1 MDRDLYKKILEDHRE
16 LAALPQT
23 LAEVLRVI
31 KDENSSA
38 TDLADVLR
46 RDPSLTTKMLRVVN
60 SPLYGAGREITTMTQ
75 AVMTLGHRAVSA
87 LALSTSIYHIAGKWD
102 TTIDRTRFW
111 RHSLEV
117 AIACRE
123 IAEAIRYNCAEEAF
137 IAGLIHDIGLL
148 VLERSFSEKFA
159 RVWLEAERG
168 ESIFEQEERVWETN
182 HARIG
187 RFLLEQWNLPEVI
200 CQAVGYYH
208 NQFSPG
214 NNEPEFRLPQIVALA
229 DIISRFS
236 ITKAQP
242 NLSLE
247 QDYREILCTNLKLD
261 PHRLVEI
268 EKTLFGK
275 TVQEASFLEIE
286 IGSPN
291 DLMIEANQLLYDQ
304 YLTVEK
310 LLTENNQLHEQ
321 IARDKLHK
329 AALETLNTITA
340 TFNHYINNA
349 SATILGRA
357 QLVEVAIS
365 KGQVK
370 DPEGTV
376 DMSMQVIVNGVS
388 TIKAVME
395 ELKNL
400 TSFDTIVYH
409 DDTYVIDI
417 EKKIKKQLESINQI
431 KPVLS

>member
-1 MDRDLYKKILEDHRE
+1 MDRDLYSKILEDHRE

-23 LAEVLRVI
+23 LAEVLRVV

-46 RDPSLTTKMLRVVN
+46 HDPSLTTKMLRVVN
-60 SPLYGAGREITTMTQ
+60 SPMYGAGREITTMTQ

-102 TTIDRTRFW
+102 TAIDRTRFW

-137 IAGLIHDIGLL
+137 ITGLIHDIGLL
-148 VLERSFSEKFA
+148 GLERSFTEKFA
-159 RVWLEAERG
+159 RVWVEAERG
-168 ESIFEQEERVWETN
+168 ESIFEQEERIWESN

-208 NQFSPG
+208 NEFSPG
-214 NNEPEFRLPQIVALA
+214 NNEPEFQLPQIVALA
-229 DIISRFS
+229 DIISSFS
-236 ITKAQP
+236 ITKARPQI
-242 NLSLE
+242 SLE
-247 QDYREILCTNLKLD
+247 QEYKEILCTNLKLD
-261 PHRLVEI
+261 PSRLSEI
-268 EKTLFGK
+268 EKELFGK
-275 TVQEASFLEIE
+275 MVQEANFLEIE
-286 IGSPN
+286 IGSPD
-291 DLMIEANQLLYDQ
+291 DLMVEANRLLFDQ

-310 LLTENNQLHEQ
+310 LLTENNQLQEQ
-321 IARDKLHK
+321 VARDKLHK
-329 AALETLNTITA
+329 AAIETLNTITA

-357 QLVEVAIS
+357 QLVEVAID
-365 KGQVK
+365 KGEVS

-409 DDTYVIDI
+409 DDTYVINI
-417 EKKIKKQLESINQI
+417 EEKIKKQLESIDRI
-431 KPVLS
+431 KPALR

>member
-1 MDRDLYKKILEDHRE
+1 MDRELYNKIVEDHRE

-23 LAEVLRVI
+23 LAEVLRII

-75 AVMTLGHRAVSA
+75 AVMTLGQRAVAA
-87 LALSTSIYHIAGKWD
+87 LALSTSIYHIAGQWD

-117 AIACRE
+117 AIASRE
-123 IAEAIRYNCAEEAF
+123 IAEAVRYECAEEAF

-148 VLERSFSEKFA
+148 ILEKSFAEKFA
-159 RVWLEAERG
+159 RVWQEAERG

-208 NQFSPG
+208 NEFSPG
-214 NNEPEFRLPQIVALA
+214 NTEPEFRLPQIVALA
-229 DIISRFS
+229 DNISHFS
-236 ITKAQP
+236 VTKAQP
-242 NLSLE
+242 HIAAE
-247 QDYREILCTNLKLD
+247 QEYKEILCTNLKLD
-261 PHRLVEI
+261 PQRLVEI
-268 EKTLFGK
+268 EKNLFGH
-275 TVQEASFLEIE
+275 TVQEAAFLEIE
-286 IGSPN
+286 IGSPD
-291 DLMIEANQLLYDQ
+291 DLMVEANRLLYDQ
-304 YLTVEK
+304 YMTVEK
-310 LLTENNQLHEQ
+310 LLNENEQLQEQ
-321 IARDKLHK
+321 VARDKLHK
-329 AALETLNTITA
+329 AAVEALNTITA

-365 KGQVK
+365 KGEVK
-370 DPEGTV
+370 DPAGTV

-409 DDTYVIDI
+409 DDTYIIDI
-417 EKKIKKQLESINQI
+417 EQKIRKQLEAIDQI
-431 KPVLS
+431 KPTVT